1 MANFCFSAEV
11 VAVGSATAAATVLP
25 DFLALVSLPPHAV
38 PPTRSAELTM
48 SATTARRMGRVE
60 PVTTNLQ
67 GTVPL
72 LPGSVPRPLR
82 LRDPGEPVRVSPA
95 VER

>member
-1 MANFCFSAEV
+1 MATKRVLANFCFSAEV

-38 PPTRSAELTM
+38 PPTRSAELTV
-48 SATTARRMGRVE
+48 SATTARRTDRVE

-67 GTVPL
+67 GTVLPL
-72 LPGSVPRPLR
+72 LAASPGP
-82 LRDPGEPVRVSPA
+82 
-95 VER
+95 